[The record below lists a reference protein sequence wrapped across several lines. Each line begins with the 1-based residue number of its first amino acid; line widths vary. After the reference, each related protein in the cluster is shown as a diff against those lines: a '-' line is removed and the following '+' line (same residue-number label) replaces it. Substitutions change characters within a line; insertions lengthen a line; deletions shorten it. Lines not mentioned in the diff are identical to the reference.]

1 MSNVLYSEEH
11 LDQIHNAI
19 QSLKLYRRAELSDP
33 DTGEPLIE
41 ALYVDPLP
49 ANQAFRTITKAHTT
63 FLIGRKGTGK
73 STIFQRGQFEVRKHK
88 ISTSAYL
95 DIKTIYESSQVDS
108 ALLAKLEQISFAL
121 PQSAVKQILLHR
133 TFLRSVVEGLKK
145 ELEARVRASLWE
157 RIKDRFQGTLN
168 ELFQDLDELLENQD
182 DESFINAIGISQKNH
197 TTKTSCAAKDTN
209 LVEAGG
215 SVKATALEVTG
226 KASSSHS
233 QESGQGHDTTYTE
246 ILLRTLNT
254 KELLE
259 RIKKILSVLG
269 IKHLYLFIDDFSEL
283 PEDAMRIVV
292 DVLLAPLN
300 NWSDEFIKL
309 KIAAYPGRIYY
320 GGIDK
325 TKIDEIYLDPYN
337 LYGSSDVATMEERA
351 IDFTTRLIDNRIN
364 HFCAHSW
371 TTLFEDGP
379 QNFGR
384 HLFFACMGNPRI
396 LGYILHYLYES
407 TLIAQKKITLRSISD
422 AAKRYYEEKLESYFS
437 IGKFLHE
444 DFGERSSIYSL
455 KELLESLVSR
465 ARALR
470 SHESE
475 VFKKISGRPPTS
487 HFHVRVDHERL
498 LSTLELNFFVTKYFE
513 MSDRDGAKVS
523 VYALNYGL
531 CSKYTIAFGR
541 PEGEREFRL
550 YFVERVFD
558 YTPLLR
564 EYMAKNQEIVCSTC
578 GARHPFEHLEALRL
592 FQMRCPKC
600 GNGIC
605 SVTNLSKKYEQE
617 IRAVDEQLLL
627 PQTELGILQT
637 LHNERLPL
645 RPAAIATELDC
656 SWQLIGWRGKNLEA
670 KNLIERSENE
680 AGQRIFTITGLAE
693 TSYFS
698 DTSLNGLDLP
708 NGPYPE
714 KTA

>member
-1 MSNVLYSEEH
+1 MTNSLFSTTQ
-11 LDQIHNAI
+11 LDQIYNAI

-33 DTGEPLIE
+33 ETGEPLIE

-73 STIFQRGQFEVRKHK
+73 STIFQRGQFEVRKQR

-108 ALLAKLEQISFAL
+108 ALLAKLDQISCAL
-121 PQSAVKQILLHR
+121 PQSSAKQILLHR
-133 TFLRSVVEGLKK
+133 AFLRSVIEELKK
-145 ELEARVRASLWE
+145 ELEARVKASLWE
-157 RIKDRFQGTLN
+157 RIKDKFHGTLN
-168 ELFQDLDELLENQD
+168 ELFQDLDDLLESQD
-182 DESFINAIGISQKNH
+182 DDGFINALGISQQDH
-197 TTKTSCAAKDTN
+197 TTKAKYSDKDNAT
-209 LVEAGG
+209 VEGAV
-215 SVKATALEVTG
+215 SVKPSHAALSA
-226 KASSSHS
+226 KASSSYS
-233 QESGQGHDTTYTE
+233 QETVQGHEANYTE
-246 ILLRTLNT
+246 VLLRTVNT

-259 RIKKILSVLG
+259 RLKKLLSVLG

-283 PEDAMRIVV
+283 PEDAMKVVV

-309 KIAAYPGRIYY
+309 KIAAYSGRVYY
-320 GGIDK
+320 GNIDK

-337 LYGSSDVATMEERA
+337 LYGSSDVSSMEERA
-351 IDFTTRLIDNRIN
+351 IEFTTRLIENRISY
-364 HFCAHSW
+364 FCEHSW
-371 TTLFEDGP
+371 TALFEENTP
-379 QNFGR
+379 NLTR
-384 HLFFACMGNPRI
+384 HLFFSCMGNPRI
-396 LGYILHYLYES
+396 LGYILYYLYES
-407 TLIAQKKITLRSISD
+407 SLIAQKKITSRAIAD

-444 DFGERSSIYSL
+444 DFGERSSIFSL
-455 KELLESLVSR
+455 KELLETLVNR
-465 ARALR
+465 ARLLR
-470 SHESE
+470 NHESE

-487 HFHVRVDHERL
+487 HFHVRLDHERL

-513 MSDRDGAKVS
+513 MSDRDGAKVA

-541 PEGEREFRL
+541 PGGEREFRL

-564 EYMAKNQEIVCSTC
+564 EYMTKNQEIVCSCC
-578 GARHPFEHLEALRL
+578 GTRHLFEHLDALRI
-592 FQMRCPKC
+592 FQMQCPTCKMGTC
-600 GNGIC
+600 T
-605 SVTNLSKKYEQE
+605 VTNLSKKYEHE
-617 IRAVDEQLLL
+617 IRAIDDQLLL

-637 LHNERLPL
+637 LHNEKVPL

-656 SWQLIGWRGKNLEA
+656 SWQLIGRRGKNLES
-670 KNLIERSENE
+670 KSLIQRSENGT
-680 AGQRIFTITGLAE
+680 GQRIFAITDLAE

-698 DTSLNGLDLP
+698 DTSQDGLDVE
-708 NGPYPE
+708 GPLN
-714 KTA
+714 A